1 MDNSPSFW
9 NLDFLKEMWEVVND
23 LLMRFYVYLTF
34 LLDLEVEEEEV
45 DDE

>member
-23 LLMRFYVYLTF
+23 LLMRFYVYVTF
-34 LLDLEVEEEEV
+34 PFSSPLKVR
-45 DDE
+45 